1 MNPELKQKAD
11 RLIAEAE
18 QHRDRLIAKAVAD
31 RKISA
36 DRADDY
42 RRMYNASPETIE
54 RLLTAP
60 VAEGGLVAGINL
72 GGNPFPELP
81 TAYPAEWL
89 PEVHQGR
96 PLHGSIDY
104 DDVAAAIDGAS
115 QALPAPRHG
124 AARHAPPT
132 PPAARSPITIE
143 P

>member
-1 MNPELKQKAD
+1 MHPELKQKAD
-11 RLIAEAE
+11 RLIAEAK

-54 RLLTAP
+54 RLLTAS
-60 VAEGGLVAGINL
+60 VEQGGLVAGINL

-81 TAYPAEWL
+81 TDYPAEWL
-89 PEVHQGR
+89 PEVQGKQ
-96 PLHGSIDY
+96 LHGKIDY
-104 DDVAAAIDGAS
+104 EDAAAAIDGAS
-115 QALPAPRHG
+115 HALPPQ
-124 AARHAPPT
+124 RHAPPA
-132 PPAARSPITIE
+132 PPAGRDRITIE

>member
-1 MNPELKQKAD
+1 MKPELKHKAE

-18 QHRDRLIAKAVAD
+18 ANRDRLIAKAVAD

-72 GGNPFPELP
+72 GGNAFPELP
-81 TAYPAEWL
+81 SDYPAEWL
-89 PEVHQGR
+89 PELHGGK
-96 PLHGSIDY
+96 PLHGSVAFEDS
-104 DDVAAAIDGAS
+104 AAAAG
-115 QALPAPRHG
+115 G
-124 AARHAPPT
+124 AAGAVPSRRHASASS
-132 PPAARSPITIE
+132 PAGHNPITIE

>member
-1 MNPELKQKAD
+1 MKPELKQKAD

-18 QHRDRLIAKAVAD
+18 AHRDRLIAKAVAD

-72 GGNPFPELP
+72 GGNAFPELP
-81 TAYPAEWL
+81 TDYPADWL
-89 PEVHQGR
+89 PEVHQGK

-104 DDVAAAIDGAS
+104 EDAAAAIDGAS
-115 QALPAPRHG
+115 HALPPQ
-124 AARHAPPT
+124 RHAAATPA

>member
-18 QHRDRLIAKAVAD
+18 ADRDRLIAKAVAD

-36 DRADDY
+36 DRAEDY

-72 GGNPFPELP
+72 GGSAFPELP
-81 TAYPAEWL
+81 TDYPSEWL
-89 PEVHQGR
+89 PEVQGK
-96 PLHGSIDY
+96 PLHGKIAFEDS
-104 DDVAAAIDGAS
+104 AAAVDGAAG
-115 QALPAPRHG
+115 ALPVR
-124 AARHAPPT
+124 RHAAASS
-132 PPAARSPITIE
+132 PAGRNPITIE